1 MPSYM
6 QENSTGLTMDQMAQL
21 MAELGAVTAY
31 NLDGGQSSSMIMH
44 SIKMNADSKV
54 MRAVGD
60 ILYFVTAIP
69 ND

>member
-1 MPSYM
+1 MP
-6 QENSTGLTMDQMAQL
+6 TALTLDQKAPI
-21 MAELGAVTAY
+21 MAELVAGTAY

-44 SIKMNADSKV
+44 NIKMNADSKV

>member
-1 MPSYM
+1 M
-6 QENSTGLTMDQMAQL
+6 QENSTGLNMDQMAQL
-21 MAELGAVTAY
+21 MQELGSVTAY

-44 SIKMNADSKV
+44 NVKMNAEPKV